1 MGVLHHANLMSKLL
15 GLLSDDEIYVTFI
28 PKQISRHGK
37 YYQGLCHM
45 GLEIGL
51 CPPGN
56 LQSLW
61 WSLVELIRSLKIAA
75 VVHSLHW
82 GCHFMCKHLQVVVQ
96 KNIPFQS
103 KSCDSIPFER

>member
-1 MGVLHHANLMSKLL
+1 MLKPYTNIYNLQGILTLLSLMSKLL

-56 LQSLW
+56 LQPLW
-61 WSLVELIRSLKIAA
+61 KNLHFPSKFLA
-75 VVHSLHW
+75 VTS
-82 GCHFMCKHLQVVVQ
+82 
-96 KNIPFQS
+96 
-103 KSCDSIPFER
+103 